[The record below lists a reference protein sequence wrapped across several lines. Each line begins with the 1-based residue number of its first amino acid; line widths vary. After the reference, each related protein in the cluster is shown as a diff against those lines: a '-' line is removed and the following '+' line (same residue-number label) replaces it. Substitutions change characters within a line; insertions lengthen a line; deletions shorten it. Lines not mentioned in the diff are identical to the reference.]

1 MGAVRGLL
9 RGARGLSVPLDFPE
23 YIGKDILVMNTIAF
37 PKLGLEFTVDRFI
50 SVFGLDIAWYAIL
63 ISLGFLLAVIYGIKR
78 MPQFG
83 LDSDRAIDAILAGM
97 VGGIIGARLYY
108 VIFSWDQYKDNLLE
122 IFNTRNGG
130 LAIYGG
136 IIGALAFGLLAC
148 KLRKVRILPMLD
160 ITALGFLL
168 GQGIGRWGNFINGEA
183 YGAETDSILGMTIAG
198 VADSPVHPCFL
209 YESIWCLLGFVLL
222 HFYSKR
228 RKFDGEVALFYLIWY
243 GAERAVVEGLRQD
256 SLYLGNLR
264 VSQVLSVLLVIV
276 ALIIWLCVKSKIKR
290 ENDPEYLQLYVY
302 TEESKE
308 LLRQAQEK
316 NSKSKKEKK
325 THEEELEEAALEDG
339 IEEEDEEK
347 LQKRLQESEEAEKEA
362 DRESEESRSK
372 LFSEEP
378 AEEENDASSQKN

>member
-1 MGAVRGLL
+1 
-9 RGARGLSVPLDFPE
+9 
-23 YIGKDILVMNTIAF
+23 MNTIAF
-37 PKLGLEFTVDRFI
+37 PKLGLEFTVNRFI

-97 VGGIIGARLYY
+97 VGGLIGARLYY
-108 VIFSWDQYKDNLLE
+108 VAFSWDQYKDNLME

-136 IIGALAFGLLAC
+136 IIGALAFGLLVC
-148 KLRKVRILPMLD
+148 KLRKVKILPMLD

-183 YGAETDSILGMTIAG
+183 FGSETDSVFGMTIAG
-198 VADSPVHPCFL
+198 IADSPVHPCFL
-209 YESIWCLLGFVLL
+209 YESLWCLLGFLLL
-222 HFYSKR
+222 HFYSKK

-264 VSQVLSVLLVIV
+264 VSQVLSVMLVIA
-276 ALIIWLCVKSKIKR
+276 ALIIWFCVRSKIKR
-290 ENDPEYLQLYVY
+290 ENDPNYLKLYVY

-316 NSKSKKEKK
+316 NSKKTKK
-325 THEEELEEAALEDG
+325 THEEELEEDALEDG
-339 IEEEDEEK
+339 VEEENDEK
-347 LQKRLQESEEAEKEA
+347 LQKRLLESEEAEEEA
-362 DRESEESRSK
+362 DEESEKNRSSLFAEDEESDK
-372 LFSEEP
+372 
-378 AEEENDASSQKN
+378 DSSQA